1 MDIGKAFTFVF
12 EDDEWITKVLV
23 GALFV
28 LASSVLI
35 GIPFLIG
42 YMIVIARNVMKGAE
56 KPLPAWDELG
66 EKFKEG
72 LILIL
77 IGIVWL
83 IPIWILA
90 CLQGVLTVAIA
101 DSYGASDTVGL
112 LMTCVGCLYVVW
124 GLVVALMAPALFIRF
139 AETPEF
145 KTGFEFA
152 ELWEFTKGNIG
163 NVIIAI
169 LLGWVASI
177 ISQFGVILCVVG
189 VLATYFWALAVQAHL
204 YGQVYV
210 SRKDA
215 LLEPVVVE
223 EEE

>member
-1 MDIGKAFTFVF
+1 MDIGKAFTYVF

-42 YMIVIARNVMKGAE
+42 YMIAIMRNVMRGAE

-66 EKFKEG
+66 EKFKDG
-72 LILIL
+72 LIFIL
-77 IGIVWL
+77 IIIVWL

-90 CLQGVLTVAIA
+90 CLQGILTAAIA
-101 DSYGASDTVGL
+101 DSSGAADTVGI
-112 LMTCVGCLYVVW
+112 LMTCVSCLYVVW
-124 GLVVALMAPALFIRF
+124 GLVVALMAPALFVRF
-139 AETPEF
+139 AERPEF

-152 ELWEFTKGNIG
+152 ELWEFTKENIG

-177 ISQFGVILCVVG
+177 IAQFGVILCVVG
-189 VLATYFWALAVQAHL
+189 VLATYFWAYAVQAHL
-204 YGQVYV
+204 YGQIYV
-210 SRKDA
+210 SRQDE
-215 LLEPVVVE
+215 LPEPVVVE
-223 EEE
+223 E